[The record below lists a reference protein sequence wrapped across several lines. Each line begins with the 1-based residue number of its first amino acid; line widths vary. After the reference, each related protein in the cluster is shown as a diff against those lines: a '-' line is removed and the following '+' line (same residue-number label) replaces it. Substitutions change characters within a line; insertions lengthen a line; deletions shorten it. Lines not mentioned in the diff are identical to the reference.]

1 MVWRWRRR
9 SRRFSARA
17 SRPEGYPVRHLNKD
31 GRDRR
36 GRKVQ
41 VFERSRRSHRVAPL
55 HGGCM
60 LSWKGRYGLR
70 APQVSDGRHSLGD
83 LGKVAAFVT
92 VAGCRTSQGL
102 RLRFLQ
108 NFPQTFF

>member
-1 MVWRWRRR
+1 
-9 SRRFSARA
+9 
-17 SRPEGYPVRHLNKD
+17 
-31 GRDRR
+31 
-36 GRKVQ
+36 
-41 VFERSRRSHRVAPL
+41 
-55 HGGCM
+55 M